1 MDSFSLHGLILNP
14 IFVQKAPEGRMRIFQ
29 IRQGAGQSWIHRS
42 PGASGLLRSACFL
55 REQWRA
61 CLRAP
66 GACANSGGHVCEP
79 PARLRQRGGE
89 KTRSPQM
96 RNVSWRALDITN
108 GQLFF
113 ARAYSEP
120 NICSESPCGSTG
132 HLSNQIGRGPAET
145 TADL

>member
-42 PGASGLLRSACFL
+42 PRASGLLRSACFL

-79 PARLRQRGGE
+79 PALAARRQKKPDRRRCVMLVGE
-89 KTRSPQM
+89 RSTSRM
-96 RNVSWRALDITN
+96 DSF
-108 GQLFF
+108 FF